1 MAVQKFYSELEWTV
15 MVVPFEMN
23 DFFSLAV
30 TKRAL
35 SYPSVIEA
43 TNCNR
48 NVRIC
53 IGPSILLIACLRGA
67 IQGKSDLYCSF
78 LL

>member
-30 TKRAL
+30 TKT
-35 SYPSVIEA
+35 
-43 TNCNR
+43 TNCYG
-48 NVRIC
+48 NVRMC

-67 IQGKSDLYCSF
+67 IQGKSVLYCSF